1 MSNAL
6 FALPWVAAVADATS
20 RAVELS
26 PATAPHQPELI
37 SRPLQSLIGTGVVV
51 LVVWGLRRLLR
62 PRKLALAATPGRPN
76 RLHVI
81 HVLVLWL
88 LWQSATLAAGEL
100 SRWLLPLGERE
111 TVILAGMAG
120 QLVCLAGC
128 LAAASLAF
136 SHGLRRGLG
145 LDTRH
150 WIYDG
155 LRGLIGYLAVLP
167 ICFLLLRVSVWLL
180 PGQFIRVHPMLV
192 VLRIR
197 AVSGPWLAAV
207 IVSAAVLAPLCEE
220 IFFRGLLQSVLRRL
234 LPGPWPAIAISSAV
248 FAGTHFQTPQNIP
261 ALLALSVVL
270 GYNYER
276 TGRLLPSILIHA
288 IFNAVFIA
296 EAMTGPHGG

>member
-6 FALPWVAAVADATS
+6 FALPWIAAVADATS

-26 PATAPHQPELI
+26 AATAPHQPEPI
-37 SRPLQSLIGTGVVV
+37 SRPLMSLIGMGIVV

-62 PRKLALAATPGRPN
+62 PRKLALAAAPGRPN
-76 RLHVI
+76 RVHVI
-81 HVLVLWL
+81 HVLVLLL
-88 LWQSATLAAGEL
+88 LWPYSAAAARML
-100 SRWLLPLGERE
+100 SNWLLPLGEHE
-111 TVILAGMAG
+111 TTILAGIAG
-120 QLVCLAGC
+120 QLVWLAGS
-128 LAAASLAF
+128 LAVASLAF

-150 WIYDG
+150 WIYDS

-167 ICFLLLRVSVWLL
+167 VCFLLLRVSLWLL
-180 PGQFIRVHPMLV
+180 PGQFIQVHPTLV
-192 VLRIR
+192 VLRTR
-197 AVSGPWLAAV
+197 AVSGLWLAAV
-207 IVSAAVLAPLCEE
+207 IVSATVLAPLCEE
-220 IFFRGLLQSVLRRL
+220 IFFRGLLQSMLRRL
-234 LPGPWPAIAISSAV
+234 LPGPWPAIAVSSAV

-296 EAMTGPHGG
+296 EVMLGPHGG